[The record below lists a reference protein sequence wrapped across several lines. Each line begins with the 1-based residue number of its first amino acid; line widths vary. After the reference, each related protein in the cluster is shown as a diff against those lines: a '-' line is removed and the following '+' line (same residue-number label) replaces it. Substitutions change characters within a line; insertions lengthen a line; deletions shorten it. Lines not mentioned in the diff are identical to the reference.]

1 MINLHAD
8 NHLLARIMQKI
19 ESELFFPLYIYIYYY
34 YYYYII
40 KGSLII

>member
-1 MINLHAD
+1 MISLHAD
-8 NHLLARIMQKI
+8 NNFLTRTMQKI
-19 ESELFFPLYIYIYYY
+19 ESEIFPSIIFV